1 MSDEKPTNDR
11 AAFFRVT
18 QQLHDRWMRRCHRE
32 DTPSDPAAAVQ
43 LERALRRTGSVMGED
58 DADTDR
64 RDYKTA
70 ALRLAAAWRK
80 RASDELD

>member
-1 MSDEKPTNDR
+1 MSDDKPTNDR

-43 LERALRRTGSVMGED
+43 LERALRRPGSVMGEGEGTED
-58 DADTDR
+58 G

-70 ALRLAAAWRK
+70 ALRLAVHFRK
-80 RASDELD
+80 QEVSR

>member
-1 MSDEKPTNDR
+1 MSDEVKHDR
-11 AAFFRVT
+11 GAFFRVT
-18 QQLHDRWMRRCHRE
+18 QELHDRWMRRCHRE

-58 DADTDR
+58 TGTEG

-80 RASDELD
+80 RAASDELD

>member
-1 MSDEKPTNDR
+1 MSDDKPTNDR
-11 AAFFRVT
+11 AAFFRVS

-58 DADTDR
+58 NGGENG

-70 ALRLAAAWRK
+70 ALRLAAAFRK
-80 RASDELD
+80 KETPCR